1 MTKWL
6 NTSFWNFVARTLLRN
21 RHWVLLCIA
30 LFTIFMASQWKYIR
44 FTQTEANL
52 LPADHKE
59 NIAYNDFLKKFG
71 EEGNVIVF
79 AVKSADVF
87 IMTSLSEG
95 LFGNSIPFLDF
106 VVRLLSSFCFYV
118 WCFKEA

>member
-30 LFTIFMASQWKYIR
+30 LFTIFMAMQWKYIR

-52 LPADHKE
+52 LPKDHKE
-59 NIAYNDFLKKFG
+59 NIAYTDF
-71 EEGNVIVF
+71 
-79 AVKSADVF
+79 
-87 IMTSLSEG
+87 
-95 LFGNSIPFLDF
+95 
-106 VVRLLSSFCFYV
+106 
-118 WCFKEA
+118 